1 MLGRRR
7 VFILERDENL
17 TVHWADRRRI
27 AQRNVDAA
35 IWKTDIVQDDVD
47 LVIADDLADFG
58 FDARKIHLRL
68 LNSGSRRRPNMQT
81 HLTRID
87 LRKEIPAQNGNRAAE
102 TAIRTP
108 KKAIVNAGRDNVQE
122 RLWRYVSRKE
132 SNPRSKPRWMAV
144 KGCRQPEAGVE
155 SRSDSLCASDVEVI
169 RKLNRT
175 GTSVKDSTRL
185 AISERQTDSESGENR
200 YFAVP

>member
-17 TVHWADRRRI
+17 AVHWADRRRI

-35 IWKTDIVQDDVD
+35 IGKTDIVQDDVD

-58 FDARKIHLRL
+58 FDAGKIHLRL

-87 LRKEIPAQNGNRAAE
+87 LRKEIPAQKRKQGRRNRHQDAE
-102 TAIRTP
+102 KSDRQ
-108 KKAIVNAGRDNVQE
+108 R
-122 RLWRYVSRKE
+122 R
-132 SNPRSKPRWMAV
+132 PR
-144 KGCRQPEAGVE
+144 
-155 SRSDSLCASDVEVI
+155 
-169 RKLNRT
+169 
-175 GTSVKDSTRL
+175 
-185 AISERQTDSESGENR
+185 
-200 YFAVP
+200 